1 MSVAMFLP
9 CFLFHLSCPS
19 TWTCWMG
26 NTGIDV
32 KMAMSMRAHTNE
44 YSPVHPLPVSLFP
57 QESQQTPTSPGDPPR
72 PSLAWEPMK
81 SLLFPWV
88 PVYMRTYVDPPV
100 PEFLFL
106 PIPWNS
112 CNQAP
117 LAFKARCSGGSSP
130 WCQTASLGSLTWGSE
145 LSLLWENLCNIII
158 FQSVGHT
165 HGRWELIILQ
175 MWHSYRLI
183 VASYLSLDVQYLL
196 G

>member
-1 MSVAMFLP
+1 MAIFMLSGVFRSRYGCRKILSSLLLMSVAMFLP

-26 NTGIDV
+26 NTDIDV

-88 PVYMRTYVDPPV
+88 PVYMRTYVDLPV
-100 PEFLFL
+100 PEFLPAICTFHVLSPPSFHMPCFL
-106 PIPWNS
+106 FLS
-112 CNQAP
+112 VFLC
-117 LAFKARCSGGSSP
+117 RTC
-130 WCQTASLGSLTWGSE
+130 
-145 LSLLWENLCNIII
+145 LSL
-158 FQSVGHT
+158 
-165 HGRWELIILQ
+165 
-175 MWHSYRLI
+175 
-183 VASYLSLDVQYLL
+183 
-196 G
+196 

>member
-26 NTGIDV
+26 NTDIDV

-117 LAFKARCSGGSSP
+117 LAFKARCSGGSLFDCQILRLGA
-130 WCQTASLGSLTWGSE
+130 WCGTQNFNSCERIPGIQLFSSFWVIYPSCIGFDCI
-145 LSLLWENLCNIII
+145 LSTVMFLSTILLW
-158 FQSVGHT
+158 
-165 HGRWELIILQ
+165 
-175 MWHSYRLI
+175 
-183 VASYLSLDVQYLL
+183 LL
-196 G
+196 RCLWT